1 MDRRWSSGELSRR
14 NFVKI
19 VGVGSAALAVQG
31 LPASAFAQSS
41 SLVMAVSSNK
51 GAALD
56 PIEGHPE
63 KMLKYPLYDYLIG
76 ADASG
81 NDMSPDTG
89 IASHWEEA
97 PDGLTWTFTL
107 REGIP
112 WHKANGIVTAD
123 DAAFTI
129 NRLIGPDITTINVGY
144 FKSIKHAEAVDKKT
158 LVVHMNRRAVDLAYM
173 LSAVCQTEG
182 MLLPKA
188 YYEKVGRD
196 GFRAN
201 PVGSGPYEFVSQVP
215 GQTVKYRSAG
225 KHWSM
230 GTPRYEN
237 LEITQVAEDS
247 TRLAMLRKGQANLIE
262 LPRRLYAAVKK
273 ESRFTVACRIGDASY
288 NLVMPEQTLGGPL
301 ANPKFRAALSY
312 AIDRNLLVKLF
323 GGSEIARPSTDL
335 AACGGWDPGCPPV
348 GPDPFDQ
355 AKARALVKESGVQDP
370 SVMIHVAQLFP
381 EQQDVSEALAAFWEP
396 IGVKTKIVPV
406 DFGMWRAQTFA
417 RKTPANSTMVLEMPN
432 EVLNAVSVAAFYS
445 AQSPIHFATNP
456 KMDGYFQ
463 DMAAAKTIADLRK
476 AEAAVKQIVFQEHY
490 ELPLVT
496 SGTVL
501 AFDHT
506 VTDRRLGGHQFVDP
520 GLREILTG
528 T

>member
-1 MDRRWSSGELSRR
+1 MNTQRHLSQFTRRDFLKVAGA
-14 NFVKI
+14 
-19 VGVGSAALAVQG
+19 GSAILTVPTFAR
-31 LPASAFAQSS
+31 PAFAQSS
-41 SLVMAVSSNK
+41 RLVMAVSSNK

-89 IASHWEEA
+89 IATHWEEA
-97 PDGLTWTFTL
+97 PDGMTWTFTL

-112 WHKANGIVTAD
+112 WQKGNGTVTAD

-129 NRLIGPDITTINVGY
+129 NRLTGPDITTLNVGY
-144 FKSIKHAEAVDKKT
+144 FKAIKHAEAPDKKT
-158 LVVHMNRRAVDLAYM
+158 LVVHMNKRAVDLAYM

-182 MLLPKA
+182 MLLPKN

-230 GTPRYEN
+230 GTPRYES

-262 LPRRLYAAVKK
+262 LPRRLYASVKK
-273 ESRFTVACRIGDASY
+273 QGRFTVACRVGDSGY
-288 NLVMPEQTLGGPL
+288 NLVMPEQTLGGSL
-301 ANPKFRAALSY
+301 ANEKFRAALSY

-348 GPDPFDQ
+348 GPDPYDQ
-355 AKARALVKESGVQDP
+355 AKARALVKESGVQDA
-370 SVMIHVAQLFP
+370 SVIINVAQLFP
-381 EQQDVSEALAAFWEP
+381 EQQDVSEALASFWEP

-417 RKTPANSTMVLEMPN
+417 RKTPPNSTMVLEMPN

-445 AQSPIHFATNP
+445 ARSPIHFATDP
-456 KMDGYFQ
+456 KMEGYFK
-463 DMAAAKTIADLRK
+463 DMAEAKTIADLRK
-476 AEAAVKQIVFQEHY
+476 AEAGVKQIVFEEHY

-506 VTDRRLGGHQFVDP
+506 VTDHRLGGHQFVDP